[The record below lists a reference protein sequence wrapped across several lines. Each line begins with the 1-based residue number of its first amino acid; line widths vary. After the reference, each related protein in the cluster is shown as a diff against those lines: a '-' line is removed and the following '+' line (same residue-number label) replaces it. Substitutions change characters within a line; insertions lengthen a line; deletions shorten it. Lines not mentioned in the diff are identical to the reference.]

1 MRRLS
6 AVLAAVCLPLVA
18 GAPAGADVPA
28 PSPAR
33 VNVVQAVPG
42 ATVDVTV
49 DGRPVAGGAGVGE
62 VLGPFELEPGS
73 HEISFRGKGVKVES
87 TLDVGAGDTSDVV
100 LHLPADVGGDPVVH
114 SYVAPAGPIGPGKA
128 RVLLAHTATVAPA
141 DVEVDGQTVFT
152 NIANGEFADADVPE
166 GSIRV
171 ALLPSGADG
180 ADPILGPLDV
190 TLEAR
195 TLSMIYAYGN
205 PRDGS
210 MNVIAH
216 TVDLAADGSVRPSR
230 IETGSAGLVEGR
242 VTTFNGSTAG
252 RRPGPAPGGRSP
264 RRGAPRGAGRL
275 RRGTAVAPLA
285 PRAADRMSVRTRA
298 LMISACLVVA
308 TGCAGST
315 DSTRPD
321 TRSPSAV
328 VRVRPVLHAPS
339 SSSAEPVTP
348 ARRAESVVAPRRPV
362 RATLPSG
369 RVVPVSGA
377 GTTGTGVLD
386 VPDDV
391 DVAGWWRGGSRIG
404 DPFGSILVAAHVDS
418 DSEGL
423 GPFAELLTVREG
435 ARIRLEAHG
444 LRQDFE
450 VRSRRLVPQGSL
462 VDDAWIY
469 DAAGDLRLTLVTCAP
484 PYDASRGGY
493 QNLAVVT
500 AVPLGPPEAT

>member
-6 AVLAAVCLPLVA
+6 AVLAAACLPLIA

-28 PSPAR
+28 PPPPAR

-49 DGRPVAGGAGVGE
+49 DGRQVAGGAGVGE
-62 VLGPFELEPGS
+62 VLGPFELAPGS

-166 GSIRV
+166 GTIRV
-171 ALLPSGADG
+171 ALLPSGAAG

-190 TLEAR
+190 ALKAR

-230 IETGSAGLVEGR
+230 IETGSAGLVGGR
-242 VTTFNGSTAG
+242 VTTFNGSTAAG
-252 RRPGPAPGGRSP
+252 DRDLLPAV
-264 RRGAPRGAGRL
+264 GALGAARLVALGVSGVGL
-275 RRGTAVAPLA
+275 RRH
-285 PRAADRMSVRTRA
+285 
-298 LMISACLVVA
+298 
-308 TGCAGST
+308 
-315 DSTRPD
+315 
-321 TRSPSAV
+321 RS
-328 VRVRPVLHAPS
+328 
-339 SSSAEPVTP
+339 
-348 ARRAESVVAPRRPV
+348 
-362 RATLPSG
+362 
-369 RVVPVSGA
+369 
-377 GTTGTGVLD
+377 
-386 VPDDV
+386 
-391 DVAGWWRGGSRIG
+391 
-404 DPFGSILVAAHVDS
+404 
-418 DSEGL
+418 
-423 GPFAELLTVREG
+423 
-435 ARIRLEAHG
+435 
-444 LRQDFE
+444 
-450 VRSRRLVPQGSL
+450 RLVPPTG
-462 VDDAWIY
+462 
-469 DAAGDLRLTLVTCAP
+469 
-484 PYDASRGGY
+484 
-493 QNLAVVT
+493 
-500 AVPLGPPEAT
+500 

>member
-6 AVLAAVCLPLVA
+6 AVLAAACLPLIA

-62 VLGPFELEPGS
+62 VLGPFELAPGS

-205 PRDGS
+205 PRDNS

-242 VTTFNGSTAG
+242 VTTFTGSTPVDD
-252 RRPGPAPGGRSP
+252 RDLLPAL
-264 RRGAPRGAGRL
+264 GALGA
-275 RRGTAVAPLA
+275 
-285 PRAADRMSVRTRA
+285 A
-298 LMISACLVVA
+298 L
-308 TGCAGST
+308 
-315 DSTRPD
+315 
-321 TRSPSAV
+321 
-328 VRVRPVLHAPS
+328 
-339 SSSAEPVTP
+339 
-348 ARRAESVVAPRRPV
+348 
-362 RATLPSG
+362 
-369 RVVPVSGA
+369 
-377 GTTGTGVLD
+377 
-386 VPDDV
+386 
-391 DVAGWWRGGSRIG
+391 
-404 DPFGSILVAAHVDS
+404 LVA
-418 DSEGL
+418 L
-423 GPFAELLTVREG
+423 GASGV
-435 ARIRLEAHG
+435 G
-444 LRQDFE
+444 LRWR
-450 VRSRRLVPQGSL
+450 RSRLVPPTG
-462 VDDAWIY
+462 
-469 DAAGDLRLTLVTCAP
+469 
-484 PYDASRGGY
+484 
-493 QNLAVVT
+493 
-500 AVPLGPPEAT
+500 